1 MRMILL
7 CQSLIVTFP
16 LFSDKPRKYDSKRH
30 YFFIFSPLRIHG
42 IINFMKDIPETDFI
56 KFLGTAGARIVV
68 SKQLRASGGMWY
80 SLQGFNVL
88 VDPGP
93 GCLVRCI
100 SSRPKMDPMRLD
112 AIILTHRHLD
122 HAADVNV
129 MIEAMTEGGFKKRGT
144 LYTPED
150 ALNED
155 PVVFKYVRSYVSRI
169 EIIKEGGNYRLSDS
183 VTFETPLKH
192 HHPSETYGINFFTPN
207 YTISLIVDTRYFPEL
222 LKYYKGEILIINVV
236 RYTVDKDMKS
246 WLYHLSI
253 KDVKEIVTTLRPK
266 ITILNHFGMTMIK
279 AKPRMVAEQLSKET
293 GLKII
298 AAGDGMKF
306 DLISV

>member
-1 MRMILL
+1 MEN
-7 CQSLIVTFP
+7 T
-16 LFSDKPRKYDSKRH
+16 
-30 YFFIFSPLRIHG
+30 
-42 IINFMKDIPETDFI
+42 PETDFV

-80 SLQGFNVL
+80 SLQGCNVL

-100 SSRPKMDPMRLD
+100 SSRPKMDPMKLD

-150 ALNED
+150 ALTED
-155 PVVFKYVRSYVSRI
+155 PVVFQYVRSYIPQI
-169 EIIKEGGNYRLSDS
+169 EIIREGGRYKLTDTVS
-183 VTFETPLKH
+183 FETPLRH
-192 HHPSETYGINFFTPN
+192 QHPSETYGINFFTQD

-222 LKYYKGEILIINVV
+222 LKHYTGEILIVNVV

-246 WLYHLSI
+246 WLYHLSVA
-253 KDVKEIVTTLRPK
+253 DVKEIVRILKPK
-266 ITILNHFGMTMIK
+266 VTILNHFGMTMIK
-279 AKPRMVAEQLSKET
+279 AQPRIVAERLSQET
-293 GLKII
+293 GRKII

-306 DLISV
+306 SFADMKTEE

>member
-1 MRMILL
+1 MGN
-7 CQSLIVTFP
+7 T
-16 LFSDKPRKYDSKRH
+16 
-30 YFFIFSPLRIHG
+30 
-42 IINFMKDIPETDFI
+42 PETDFI

-80 SLQGFNVL
+80 SLDGFNVL

-93 GCLVRCI
+93 GCLVRCV
-100 SSRPKMDPMRLD
+100 SSRPKMDPMKLD

-129 MIEAMTEGGFKKRGT
+129 MIEAMTEGGFKKRGI

-150 ALNED
+150 ALTED
-155 PVVFKYVRSYVSRI
+155 PVVFKYVRSYLSHI
-169 EIIKEGGNYRLSDS
+169 EIIKEGGSYKLTDTVS
-183 VTFETPLKH
+183 FQTPLKH
-192 HHPSETYGINFFTPN
+192 QHPSETYGINFFTSK

-222 LKYYKGEILIINVV
+222 LKCYKGDILIINVV
-236 RYTVDKDMKS
+236 RYTTDKDTQK

-266 ITILNHFGMTMIK
+266 VTILNHFGMTMVK
-279 AKPRMVAEQLSKET
+279 AQPRVVAEQLSKET

-306 DLISV
+306 DLSSVW

>member
-1 MRMILL
+1 
-7 CQSLIVTFP
+7 
-16 LFSDKPRKYDSKRH
+16 
-30 YFFIFSPLRIHG
+30 
-42 IINFMKDIPETDFI
+42 MKDIPETDFI
-56 KFLGTAGARIVV
+56 KFLGTAGARVVV

-80 SLQGFNVL
+80 SLNGFNVL

-129 MIEAMTEGGFKKRGT
+129 MIEAMTEGGFKKRGV

-150 ALNED
+150 ALTDD
-155 PVVFKYVRSYVSRI
+155 PVVLKYVRSYIPGI
-169 EIIKEGGNYRLSDS
+169 EIIKEGGVYKLTDTVS
-183 VTFETPLKH
+183 FETPLRH
-192 HHPSETYGINFFTPN
+192 QHPCETYGINFFTSR

-222 LKYYKGEILIINVV
+222 LKHYRGDVLVVNVV
-236 RYTVDKDMKS
+236 RYTADKATQE
-246 WLYHLSI
+246 WLYHLTI
-253 KDVKEIVTTLRPK
+253 KDVKEIVTSLRPK
-266 ITILNHFGMTMIK
+266 VTILNHFGMTMVK
-279 AKPRMVAEQLSKET
+279 AQPRAVAEELSKET

-306 DLISV
+306 NLMNIENDKKLLS

>member
-1 MRMILL
+1 
-7 CQSLIVTFP
+7 
-16 LFSDKPRKYDSKRH
+16 
-30 YFFIFSPLRIHG
+30 
-42 IINFMKDIPETDFI
+42 MKDIPETDFI

-100 SSRPKMDPMRLD
+100 SSRPKMDPMKLD

-122 HAADVNV
+122 HAGDVNV
-129 MIEAMTEGGFKKRGT
+129 MIEAMTEGGFRKRGI

-150 ALNED
+150 ALTED
-155 PVVFKYVRSYVSRI
+155 PIVLQYVRNYLSQI
-169 EIIKEGGNYRLSDS
+169 EIIKECGSYKLSDTVS
-183 VTFETPLKH
+183 FETPLKH
-192 HHPSETYGINFFTPN
+192 QHPSETYGINFYTPN
-207 YTISLIVDTRYFPEL
+207 YTISLIADTRYFPEL
-222 LKYYKGEILIINVV
+222 LKHYRGDILIINVV
-236 RYTVDKDMKS
+236 RYKVDKDTKG

-253 KDVKEIVTTLRPK
+253 GDVKEIVTVLKPK
-266 ITILNHFGMTMIK
+266 VTILNHFGMTMIK
-279 AKPRMVAEQLSKET
+279 AQPRVVAEQLSKAT

-306 DLISV
+306 DLTTVSSR

>member
-1 MRMILL
+1 
-7 CQSLIVTFP
+7 
-16 LFSDKPRKYDSKRH
+16 
-30 YFFIFSPLRIHG
+30 
-42 IINFMKDIPETDFI
+42 MKDVSETDFI

-68 SKQLRASGGMWY
+68 SKQLCASGGMWY

-100 SSRPKMDPMRLD
+100 SSRPKMDPMKLD

-150 ALNED
+150 ALTED
-155 PVVFKYVRSYVSRI
+155 PVVFKYVRSYLSRI
-169 EIIKEGGNYRLSDS
+169 EIVKEGGRYKLSDTVS
-183 VTFETPLKH
+183 FETPLKH
-192 HHPSETYGINFFTPN
+192 HHPSETYGLNFFTPHD
-207 YTISLIVDTRYFPEL
+207 TISLIVDTRYFPEL
-222 LKYYKGEILIINVV
+222 LKHYRGEILIINVV
-236 RYTVDKDMKS
+236 RYTVDNDMKS

-266 ITILNHFGMTMIK
+266 VTILTHFGMTMIK
-279 AKPRMVAEQLSKET
+279 AQPRMVAEQLSKET

-306 DLISV
+306 DSTDIVK

>member
-1 MRMILL
+1 MEN
-7 CQSLIVTFP
+7 T
-16 LFSDKPRKYDSKRH
+16 
-30 YFFIFSPLRIHG
+30 
-42 IINFMKDIPETDFI
+42 PETDFV

-68 SKQLRASGGMWY
+68 SRQLRASGGMWY

-100 SSRPKMDPMRLD
+100 SSRPKMDPMKLD
-112 AIILTHRHLD
+112 ALILTHRHLD

-150 ALNED
+150 ALTED
-155 PVVFKYVRSYVSRI
+155 PVVFQYVRSYIPRI
-169 EIIKEGGNYRLSDS
+169 EIIREGGTYKLSDTVS
-183 VTFETPLKH
+183 FETPLRH
-192 HHPSETYGINFFTPN
+192 QHPSETYGINFFTQD

-222 LKYYKGEILIINVV
+222 LKHYKGDILIINVV

-246 WLYHLSI
+246 WLYHLSM
-253 KDVKEIVTTLRPK
+253 KDVQEIVTTLRPK
-266 ITILNHFGMTMIK
+266 VTILNHFGMTMIK
-279 AKPRMVAEQLSKET
+279 AQPRIVAERLSRET

-306 DLISV
+306 SFVDAKNEI

>member
-1 MRMILL
+1 MIP
-7 CQSLIVTFP
+7 SHI
-16 LFSDKPRKYDSKRH
+16 R
-30 YFFIFSPLRIHG
+30 G
-42 IINFMKDIPETDFI
+42 IISLMKDIPETDFI

-100 SSRPKMDPMRLD
+100 SSRPKMDPMKLD

-129 MIEAMTEGGFKKRGT
+129 MIEAMTEGGFKKRGM

-150 ALNED
+150 ALTED
-155 PVVFKYVRSYVSRI
+155 PVVFKYVRSYISQI
-169 EIIKEGGNYRLSDS
+169 EIIKEGGRYSLSDAVS
-183 VTFETPLKH
+183 FETPLKH
-192 HHPSETYGINFFTPN
+192 HHPSETYGINFFTPH

-222 LKYYKGEILIINVV
+222 LKHYKGDVLIINVV
-236 RYTVDKDMKS
+236 RYTVDKGTKS

-253 KDVKEIVTTLRPK
+253 ADVKEVVTALKPK
-266 ITILNHFGMTMIK
+266 VTILNHFGMTMIK
-279 AKPRMVAEQLSKET
+279 AQPRKVAERLSKET

-306 DLISV
+306 SLADIEK

>member
-1 MRMILL
+1 MNSWYYYSMN
-7 CQSLIVTFP
+7 
-16 LFSDKPRKYDSKRH
+16 D
-30 YFFIFSPLRIHG
+30 
-42 IINFMKDIPETDFI
+42 MPETDFI

-80 SLQGFNVL
+80 SLDGFNVL

-93 GCLVRCI
+93 GCLVRCV
-100 SSRPKMDPMRLD
+100 SSRPKMDPMKLD

-150 ALNED
+150 ALTED
-155 PVVFKYVRSYVSRI
+155 PVVFKYVRSYLSRI
-169 EIIKEGGNYRLSDS
+169 EIIKEGGSYKLTDTVS
-183 VTFETPLKH
+183 FETPLKH
-192 HHPSETYGINFFTPN
+192 QHPSETYGINFFTPK

-222 LKYYKGEILIINVV
+222 MKHYKGDVVIINVV
-236 RYTVDKDMKS
+236 RYTVDSDTKK

-253 KDVKEIVTTLRPK
+253 ADVKEIVKTLKPK
-266 ITILNHFGMTMIK
+266 VTILNHFGMTMVK
-279 AKPRMVAEQLSKET
+279 AQPRMVAEQLSQEM
-293 GLKII
+293 GLRII

-306 DLISV
+306 SLTDIES

>member
-1 MRMILL
+1 MEN
-7 CQSLIVTFP
+7 T
-16 LFSDKPRKYDSKRH
+16 
-30 YFFIFSPLRIHG
+30 
-42 IINFMKDIPETDFI
+42 PETDYV

-100 SSRPKMDPMRLD
+100 SSRPKMDPMKLD

-150 ALNED
+150 ALTED
-155 PVVFKYVRSYVSRI
+155 PIVLQYVRSYIPKI
-169 EIIKEGGNYRLSDS
+169 EIIREGGRYKLSDTVS
-183 VTFETPLKH
+183 FETPLKH

-222 LKYYKGEILIINVV
+222 LKHYKGEILIINVV
-236 RYTVDKDMKS
+236 RYTVDKDMKT

-253 KDVKEIVTTLRPK
+253 ADVKEIVTTLKPK
-266 ITILNHFGMTMIK
+266 VTILTHFGMTMIK
-279 AKPRMVAEQLSKET
+279 AQPRKVAERLSQET

-306 DLISV
+306 SFADMEK

>member
-1 MRMILL
+1 MIKNN
-7 CQSLIVTFP
+7 SIA
-16 LFSDKPRKYDSKRH
+16 R
-30 YFFIFSPLRIHG
+30 
-42 IINFMKDIPETDFI
+42 MKDRSETDFI

-80 SLQGFNVL
+80 SLQDFNIL

-100 SSRPKMDPMRLD
+100 ASRPKMDPMKLD

-144 LYTPED
+144 LYSPED
-150 ALNED
+150 ALTED
-155 PVVFKYVRSYVSRI
+155 PVVFKYVRSYLSRI
-169 EIIKEGGNYRLSDS
+169 EIVKEGGRYELSDTVS
-183 VTFETPLKH
+183 FETPLKH
-192 HHPSETYGINFFTPN
+192 HHPSETYGLNFFTPHH
-207 YTISLIVDTRYFPEL
+207 TISLIVDTRYFPEL
-222 LKYYKGEILIINVV
+222 LKYYRGEVLIINVV

-246 WLYHLSI
+246 WLYHLSM
-253 KDVKEIVTTLRPK
+253 KDVKEIVTALRPK
-266 ITILNHFGMTMIK
+266 VTILSHFGMTMIK
-279 AKPRMVAEQLSKET
+279 AQPRMVAEQLSRET

-298 AAGDGMKF
+298 AAGDGMRF
-306 DLISV
+306 DLSDVEK

>member
-1 MRMILL
+1 
-7 CQSLIVTFP
+7 
-16 LFSDKPRKYDSKRH
+16 
-30 YFFIFSPLRIHG
+30 
-42 IINFMKDIPETDFI
+42 MKDITETDFI

-100 SSRPKMDPMRLD
+100 SSRPKMDPMKLD

-150 ALNED
+150 ALTED
-155 PVVFKYVRSYVSRI
+155 PVVFKYVRGYISQI
-169 EIIKEGGNYRLSDS
+169 ELIKEGGRYKLSDK
-183 VTFETPLKH
+183 VFFETPLKH
-192 HHPSETYGINFFTPN
+192 HHPSETYGINFFTPL
-207 YTISLIVDTRYFPEL
+207 YTISLMVDTRYFPEL
-222 LKYYKGEILIINVV
+222 LKYYKGDVLIINVV
-236 RYTVDKDMKS
+236 RYTVDKDTRS

-253 KDVKEIVTTLRPK
+253 ADVKEIVTTLKPK
-266 ITILNHFGMTMIK
+266 VTILNHFGMTMLK
-279 AKPRMVAEQLSKET
+279 AQPRMVAEGLSRET

-306 DLISV
+306 SLADIIN